1 MMETG
6 EKETIDHDALFKR
19 LLKTFFIEFLQ
30 LFIPSLVAHIVPE
43 SVTFLDKELFADMLG
58 KERREADIVARARFQ
73 DSDIYFLLLCEPM
86 SYAQSN
92 FPARLLLY
100 LALLYKE
107 YGLIVYP
114 IVVYSYDE
122 PLRQEP
128 DSLNFVFPNKTVL
141 TFDYDVVQLNRLY
154 WEDFM
159 DAPNP
164 IASALMCR
172 MKFDAKDKVKVK
184 AACMKSMLSLNLNFE
199 EMSLIAGF
207 VNSYIKLTPD
217 ESLEFVRATAD
228 IAPSLREKKM
238 LLTNYWQE
246 KGLEEGLEK
255 GLEEGLEK
263 GLEIGA
269 TTTLQKMTLRHAVR
283 CVGSISEELEGMIR
297 RLSLTD
303 LEDLQEAL
311 YDFTQIG
318 EIENWLN
325 KRIAKARE

>member
-19 LLKTFFIEFLQ
+19 LLKTFFTDFLQ
-30 LFIPSLVAHIVPE
+30 LFVPSLVAHIAPE

-58 KERREADIVARARFQ
+58 KERREADIVARARFH

-128 DSLNFVFPNKTVL
+128 NNLSFVFPNKTVL
-141 TFDYDVVQLNRLY
+141 TFDYDVVQLNRLH

-159 DAPNP
+159 DSPSP
-164 IASALMCR
+164 IASALMCK

-217 ESLEFVRATAD
+217 ESLEFVRETAELT
-228 IAPSLREKKM
+228 PSLREKKM

-255 GLEEGLEK
+255 GLEEGIQ
-263 GLEIGA
+263 IGA
-269 TTTLQKMTLRHAVR
+269 STTLQKLTLRHAIR
-283 CVGSISEELEGMIR
+283 SVGSISEELEGQIR
-297 RLSLTD
+297 RLSLID
-303 LEDLQEAL
+303 LENLDEAL

-325 KRIAKARE
+325 ELVVKARE